1 MFNVLLCISGEHDWR
16 LVVIAALVCIP
27 ATLATFFLYAKAL
40 SFPASGRWVWL
51 MMAGIVAGSGVWTTH
66 FVAMLAF
73 NTGLPVGYAPLA
85 TIGSLFVGVIGTTL
99 GFALASTT
107 THAPRQGLKAV
118 AGGVVVG
125 LSIAA
130 MHYVGMAGYRTAGVL
145 LWDGRYVLASVV
157 VGAVLAGAALLVARP
172 RAGLGRLAVAG
183 GLLSLA
189 VVGLHFTG
197 MTAVTLLPD
206 PSIVVPAALMSDPV
220 IVAVTVAVMA
230 LILVTV
236 ISGAAIDAA
245 SRGSLRR
252 LREAL
257 DVMPEGLAF
266 YDAADRLVA
275 WNTRYADLFQLGG
288 APLTIGTP
296 FSELLARKVAHG
308 VYAEAVGREAEWIAE
323 RMAGRWSGAPNL
335 TQKTVDGRWLRVTE
349 RRTADG
355 GTVSVCVDIT
365 DLKVAEAAMAQA
377 RDKAQELARQADV
390 AETVAGLGHW
400 RVDLQTRQ
408 VTWSTQMYQIYGL
421 PLDTSLDANAIK
433 AMTHPDDTGVADEVR
448 RQLIGNDTG
457 DTVTTRIIRPNG
469 EIRFLSGRVC
479 VERGPGGEM
488 ATIIGTVV
496 DVTDQKA
503 AETAL
508 AESEGR
514 FRRLAVNAP
523 DIICESQLD
532 GVLTYVSPASL
543 AITGFAPEELVGR
556 NFLSLMHPEDGK
568 KVWEM
573 CKTVFASK
581 GRMPAWSVEFRARH
595 KSGAELWMECKPTLC
610 VDPLTGRF
618 TGLNDVIRDIT
629 ARKALETQLR
639 EARAEAEAAA
649 KVKGEFL
656 ANMSHELRTPLTSIV
671 GFTGLAAE
679 QPGLTDL
686 TRQYVER
693 VADASRAL
701 LCTVNDILDFSTLEA
716 GQISIHPQPVSIARL
731 SRETL
736 DLFAPQAGAK
746 DLVLV
751 LDGDAPD
758 NDVDNDSD
766 LVISLDPDR
775 VRQILLNLVGNAVK
789 FTASGGVTLRTRYA
803 RIAQTLRIDVIDT
816 GAGVRHDK
824 RDCLFKR
831 FSQVDGSLTRAQGGT
846 GLGLAICKGLVEA
859 MGGQIGVDSREG
871 QGSRF
876 WFEIPAPLAA
886 VAAVDPAQSPRR
898 PLGLT
903 GLRVLVVDDHPAN
916 RELARLFL
924 AGVGAEIAE
933 AADGEEAVQRAA
945 EQPFDLILMD
955 VRMPRLDGPGALA
968 RIRASAGLNAATP
981 ILAFT
986 ADADQDSIRRLVTTG
1001 FHGVVTKPLTPAGLI
1016 RAVMETAACDEAALD
1031 TGGGVKRSRRRAARM
1046 GPR

>member
-1 MFNVLLCISGEHDWR
+1 M
-16 LVVIAALVCIP
+16 
-27 ATLATFFLYAKAL
+27 
-40 SFPASGRWVWL
+40 
-51 MMAGIVAGSGVWTTH
+51 
-66 FVAMLAF
+66 
-73 NTGLPVGYAPLA
+73 
-85 TIGSLFVGVIGTTL
+85 TL
-99 GFALASTT
+99 GFVAASTS
-107 THAPRQGLKAV
+107 AAGSRRGWRAV
-118 AGGVVVG
+118 GGGFVVG

-130 MHYVGMAGYRTAGVL
+130 MHYVGMSGYRTTGVL
-145 LWDGRYVLASVV
+145 CWNGRYVLASVAI
-157 VGAVLAGAALLVARP
+157 GALLAGAALFVARP
-172 RAGLGRLAVAG
+172 GARFKRLTGAG

-189 VVGLHFTG
+189 VVGMHFTG
-197 MTAVTLLPD
+197 MAAVTILPD
-206 PSIVVPAALMSDPV
+206 PSIIVPAALMSDPV
-220 IVAVTVAVMA
+220 IASVTVAVTA
-230 LILVTV
+230 LILITV
-236 ISGAAIDAA
+236 ISGVAVDAA

-275 WNTRYADLFQLGG
+275 WNTRYADLFQVGG
-288 APLTIGTP
+288 ATLAVGLP
-296 FSELLARKVAHG
+296 FSELLACNVAHG

-323 RMAGRWSGAPNL
+323 RQAARWSAARSL
-335 TQKTVDGRWLRVTE
+335 TQKTVGGRWLRVTE
-349 RRTADG
+349 RRTAGG
-355 GTVSVCVDIT
+355 GTISVSVDIS
-365 DLKVAEAAMAQA
+365 DLKVAEAAMAEA
-377 RDKAQELARQADV
+377 RDKAQELARQAEA

-400 RVDLQTRQ
+400 RVDLQTHQ
-408 VTWSTQMYQIYGL
+408 LTWSTQMYHIYGL
-421 PLDTSLDANAIK
+421 PLDAPLDVNAIK
-433 AMTHPDDTGVADEVR
+433 AMIHPDDTGIANAVR
-448 RQLIGNDTG
+448 LQLAANGVSDTA
-457 DTVTTRIIRPNG
+457 TTRIIRPNG

-488 ATIIGTVV
+488 ATVIGTVV

-503 AETAL
+503 AEAAL

-523 DIICESQLD
+523 DIICESRLD
-532 GVLTYVSPASL
+532 GVLTYVSPASM
-543 AITGFAPEELVGR
+543 AITGFTPEELVGR

-568 KVWEM
+568 KVRDM
-573 CKTVFASK
+573 CHAVFGSK
-581 GRMPAWSVEFRARH
+581 GRMAAWPVEFRARH
-595 KSGAELWMECKPTLC
+595 KSGAELWLECKPTLC
-610 VDPLTGRF
+610 VDPITGRF

-629 ARKALETQLR
+629 PRKALETQLR

-716 GQISIHPQPVSIARL
+716 GQIGIHPQPVSIARL

-746 DLVLV
+746 DLDLA
-751 LDGDAPD
+751 LDGEAPD
-758 NDVDNDSD
+758 NDPDNDNDGDD
-766 LVISLDPDR
+766 LVVSVDPDR
-775 VRQILLNLVGNAVK
+775 IRQILLNLVGNAVK
-789 FTASGGVTLRTRYA
+789 FTPAGGVTLRTRYDRA
-803 RIAQTLRIDVIDT
+803 AQTLRVEVIDT
-816 GAGVRHDK
+816 GMGVCDDK
-824 RDCLFKR
+824 RDRLFKR

-859 MGGQIGVDSREG
+859 MGGQIGVDSQEG
-871 QGSRF
+871 EGSRF
-876 WFEIPAPLAA
+876 WFEIPAPQ
-886 VAAVDPAQSPRR
+886 VAAAAADPAQSPHR
-898 PLGLT
+898 PLGLA

-916 RELARLFL
+916 RELGRLFL

-968 RIRASAGLNAATP
+968 RIRASAGPNAATP

-986 ADADQDSIRRLVTTG
+986 ADADQDSIRRLVATG

-1016 RAVMETAACDEAALD
+1016 RAVMEAAACGEAAAAGD
-1031 TGGGVKRSRRRAARM
+1031 EPAAPDRRARSR
-1046 GPR
+1046 